1 MKPQRTSYGSTRRT
15 MKAPPPLAGAAFP
28 FSPYQRKALELFHC
42 IHCSDAM
49 ELVADALQCGTCLRS
64 YPITPDG
71 IVDAVGRLDRP
82 LSLVQR
88 SGQWPLTAAV
98 YDRFWRRRALSLL
111 AGVSFPPDLEIEIV
125 ARTVELESAQVL
137 LDNACGNAY
146 YGRALAKAMDRQ
158 SAGGIVIANDLSLP
172 MLEKA
177 LEYARSE
184 GVAERILFVRSDSER
199 MPFASGSIDAIT
211 CGGSFNEFQSPG
223 AYLAETRRVL
233 RPGGRM
239 SLMCQVRSPR
249 PLAAAFQRL
258 IGRIG
263 GLRFPP
269 HEELIESLGGFL
281 SVEAVLHV
289 GSVFLSKLKRR
300 EQWSDHFAGPTVVN
314 PRDLTISAPISR
326 N

>member
-1 MKPQRTSYGSTRRT
+1 MTPHGTSYGASRKTLKPR
-15 MKAPPPLAGAAFP
+15 APGAGAAFG

-42 IHCSDAM
+42 THCSDAM
-49 ELVADALQCGTCLRS
+49 EFAGDALQCGTCLRS
-64 YPITPDG
+64 YPILSGG
-71 IVDAVGRLDRP
+71 IVDVAGRLDRP
-82 LSLVQR
+82 LSLAQR
-88 SGQWPLTAAV
+88 SGQWPLSAAV

-111 AGVSFPPDLEIEIV
+111 AGVSFPPALELEIV
-125 ARTVELESAQVL
+125 ARTVELETVQIL

-146 YGRALAKAMDRQ
+146 YGRALAKAMECR
-158 SAGGIVIANDLSLP
+158 SGGGVVIANDLSLP

-177 LEYARSE
+177 LAYARSE

-211 CGGSFNEFQSPG
+211 CGGSYNEFQSPG
-223 AYLAETRRVL
+223 AYLAEARRVL

-249 PLAAAFQRL
+249 PLGAVFQRL

-263 GLRFPP
+263 GLRFPS

-289 GSVFLSKLKRR
+289 GSVFLSKLTRQ
-300 EQWSDHFAGPTVVN
+300 EQWSGRFTGSAVVD

>member
-1 MKPQRTSYGSTRRT
+1 MRSQGTSYGSSRGT
-15 MKAPPPLAGAAFP
+15 MKTLSPRPGAAAA
-28 FSPYQRKALELFHC
+28 FSPSQRKALGLFHC
-42 IHCSDAM
+42 NHCSDAM

-64 YPITPDG
+64 YPITADG
-71 IVDAVGRLDRP
+71 IVDVVGRIQWP
-82 LSLVQR
+82 LNLAQR
-88 SGQWPLTAAV
+88 TGQWPLTAAV

-125 ARTVELESAQVL
+125 ARTIELESAQVL

-146 YGRALAKAMDRQ
+146 YGRALAKAMERQ
-158 SAGGIVIANDLSLP
+158 GAGGVVIANDLSLP

-177 LEYARSE
+177 LSYARME

-199 MPFASGSIDAIT
+199 MPFASASIDAIT

-249 PLAAAFQRL
+249 PLEAAFQRL
-258 IGRIG
+258 IGRLG

-300 EQWSDHFAGPTVVN
+300 EQWSGRFAGPTVVD